1 MHLDRY
7 HSMKI
12 ALISPPFIAVPPKK
26 YGGTELFIAE
36 LAKGLERRGIKVVLY
51 ANGESTLPV
60 ETRWIF
66 EKEEW
71 PIEGAVE
78 ANLKGLAHASWAV
91 KDASGEADVIHLNS
105 APGLSFSR
113 FISTPFVYTVHHP
126 FDPLLTDYYHL
137 FPDIF
142 YVTIS
147 DFQRTKLP
155 MRRLRTIHHGV
166 DMGLYETRK
175 KQRQYLAFLGRIA
188 PPKGTHLA
196 IAIAKESGIPLK
208 IAGEI
213 QPLYQEYWDQQV
225 KPHVDGKFIEYVGE
239 AGPEEKNELLGN
251 ALAMLFPIQW
261 DEPFGLV
268 LIESMACGTPV
279 LAMPGGSVEEI
290 VKEGVSGYVRPSVK
304 ELADCA
310 RKLKLDPEQVRDY
323 AAREFSVERM
333 VNDYV
338 RLYSEILSETQ
349 SEPETERSVA

>member
-1 MHLDRY
+1 
-7 HSMKI
+7 MKI
-12 ALISPPFIAVPPKK
+12 ALISPPFISVPPKK

-36 LAKGLERRGIKVVLY
+36 LAKGLDRRGIKVILY
-51 ANGESTLPV
+51 ANGESTVPV

-71 PIEGAVE
+71 PISGVAE

-113 FISTPFVYTVHHP
+113 FLSTPFVYTVHHP
-126 FDPLLTDYYHL
+126 FELMLTDYYQL
-137 FPDIF
+137 LPDIF

-155 MRRLRTIHHGV
+155 MPRVRTVHHGV
-166 DMGLYETRK
+166 DLRLYETREK
-175 KQRQYLAFLGRIA
+175 KQQYLCFLGRIA

-196 IAIAKESGIPLK
+196 VEIAKESGIPLK

-213 QPLYQEYWDQQV
+213 QPLYQEYWEQEV

-310 RKLKLDPEQVRDY
+310 RKLKLNPEQVRGY
-323 AAREFSVERM
+323 AAQEFSVERM

-338 RLYSEILSETQ
+338 RLYSEILSEART
-349 SEPETERSVA
+349 EPETERNVA